1 METIRN
7 SFIGIRQAIKRFYSL
22 YGIYIDILVKLA
34 VAYAA
39 FSYMNQYFPGRSF
52 LLRPI
57 VTIAVALL
65 CSVLPWNYIT
75 LISAFWLLLQV
86 SAISLEVTVFLFI
99 ILLVLALLRYLLL
112 PGVGIALVLLPLCF
126 LWKIPFVIP
135 VIVGLAG
142 TVSGF
147 ITVGSGVLLY
157 YSLRMVVG
165 SMSYLTDPEAAT
177 LVQRLLF
184 LTENT
189 LKNETM
195 LAVLITFALTTLV
208 VYLISRTPVPYAPQ
222 IAVLAGAVFD
232 PILLQAILKHFGRSD
247 GPEDLVWGSIAA
259 FFLGLLF
266 SVLARVLDYAKT
278 ERVQF
283 EDDEYYYYVKA
294 VPKLSQ
300 PDEAEAEKQRT
311 ERRKQ
316 RMTEQLLLREA
327 AENAEEKASGPRS
340 RGNAER
346 RSRSAQESAAAQTAE
361 TKEEAEEVTEN
372 A

>member
-147 ITVGSGVLLY
+147 ITVPPLNNI
-157 YSLRMVVG
+157 SLVSNFISFPNPLFFIVFI
-165 SMSYLTDPEAAT
+165 SSTFLFVIINYIHPIAFE
-177 LVQRLLF
+177 LV
-184 LTENT
+184 
-189 LKNETM
+189 
-195 LAVLITFALTTLV
+195 
-208 VYLISRTPVPYAPQ
+208 
-222 IAVLAGAVFD
+222 
-232 PILLQAILKHFGRSD
+232 
-247 GPEDLVWGSIAA
+247 
-259 FFLGLLF
+259 FFF
-266 SVLARVLDYAKT
+266 FK
-278 ERVQF
+278 F
-283 EDDEYYYYVKA
+283 
-294 VPKLSQ
+294 
-300 PDEAEAEKQRT
+300 
-311 ERRKQ
+311 
-316 RMTEQLLLREA
+316 
-327 AENAEEKASGPRS
+327 NF
-340 RGNAER
+340 
-346 RSRSAQESAAAQTAE
+346 
-361 TKEEAEEVTEN
+361 
-372 A
+372 